1 MALVQSSLPPARA
14 GSMPHHVDDS
24 LSSVRA
30 AWRVTLAYALFGVAW
45 ILGSDA
51 LVRAISTDAAWLD
64 AAQAFKGLVFI
75 GLTSLGLFLMQR
87 REYRRLRHALDQQ
100 QREFRQL
107 HESLGEVL
115 WLGSADGSQL
125 YYVSQAFE
133 QVYGRP
139 VSAILSRPALWR
151 ESVHPEDLDR
161 ARALDPRRADGAMV
175 SCEYRVIRPDGS
187 VRWVEDRKR
196 MILGAD
202 GRPLL
207 MGGIAEDITARRE
220 RDAAQA
226 TRHDELQQLV
236 QARTAEL
243 QAINL
248 ELEAFSR
255 TAAHDL
261 KSPLAGITGL
271 AQLLRL
277 QHTHG
282 MDDTGRGFLEQIE
295 RSSRDMSELVN
306 DLLALSRAGSV
317 PLSCGWNDL
326 APAAQR
332 LLDDLQRLEP
342 WRQVDLTLPASMNA
356 WCDAGLMR
364 SVLHNLLGN
373 AWKYSARR
381 DRASITVECTQHA
394 AGTWLTVADNG
405 SGFDTGRVEGG
416 LFRPFQRFHTQAQ
429 FQGSGLGLVTCQRI
443 AQRHGGRLEVASAPG
458 QGTRASL
465 WLPQPAD

>member
-1 MALVQSSLPPARA
+1 
-14 GSMPHHVDDS
+14 MPHLVDDP
-24 LSSVRA
+24 LSSARA
-30 AWRVTLAYALFGVAW
+30 AWRVTLAYVLFGVVW
-45 ILGSDA
+45 VLGSDA
-51 LVRAISTDAAWLD
+51 LVHAVSDDPVWLD
-64 AAQAFKGLVFI
+64 AAQSFKGLAFI
-75 GLTSLGLFLMQR
+75 GLTGLGLFLLLR
-87 REYRRLRHALDQQ
+87 REYRRLRHALAGQ
-100 QREFRQL
+100 QRQFLQL

-115 WLGSADGSQL
+115 WMASADGTRMHH
-125 YYVSQAFE
+125 VSPAFE
-133 QVYGRP
+133 TVYGRP
-139 VSAILSRPALWR
+139 VAELLQRPAVWR
-151 ESVHPEDLDR
+151 ESIHPDDLAQ
-161 ARALDPRRADGAMV
+161 ARALDPRRAGGEMV
-175 SCEYRVIRPDGS
+175 RCEYRVLRPDGS

-196 MILGAD
+196 MILGDD
-202 GRPLL
+202 GQPVM

-226 TRHDELQQLV
+226 ALQGELQRLV

-261 KSPLAGITGL
+261 KSPLAGIAGL
-271 AQLLRL
+271 AQLLRS
-277 QHTHG
+277 QHGQG
-282 MDDTGRGFLEQIE
+282 MDDTGRGFLDQIE
-295 RSSRDMSELVN
+295 RSARDMSELVN

-317 PLSCGWNDL
+317 PLGCAWIDL
-326 APAAQR
+326 APTTQR

-342 WRQVDLTLPASMNA
+342 WRQVDIGLPASMNA

-381 DRASITVECTQHA
+381 DRAHITVGCSQDER
-394 AGTWLTVADNG
+394 GTLLTVTDHG
-405 SGFDTGRVEGG
+405 SGFDASRVEGG

-443 AQRHGGRLEVASAPG
+443 AQRHGGRLEVQSTPG
-458 QGTRASL
+458 EGTRVSV
-465 WLPQPAD
+465 WLPASPAHGPA